1 MKLATARLFGWVPW
15 ASAVLVAAGC
25 GTRATSFAV
34 PALVPPIPSVAK
46 ARPSAP
52 TAAAT
57 APLPEG
63 VPIPPKRGLDP
74 SFPIDGFGLLLG
86 STKTEAWLHFEH
98 GTVVVDK
105 ATGCATES
113 YPEPVVL
120 RLLSGASLERAPTL
134 LTRPDVLAAL
144 GEHVGLARRFG
155 LRTPGY
161 SWVETAFTPE
171 GRIVYVAAMG
181 GLFRSNDGA
190 RTFRLVSADATRP
203 AVSPDGKWL
212 VYASSDGRYVAQ
224 PTDGSEAP
232 RDLTGGQTRF
242 FGFDTESRARFT
254 RSDGDV
260 CLDTF
265 TLDESRPPVSVCV
278 PVPSTMGSWS
288 SRGFQSVSPS
298 GAYALVAWEEDRALR
313 PGVRALSSTVAVV
326 DMKTSILEKTLHD
339 VRGQIDDEGNVVAH
353 VMTAGGP
360 DSTSFFRR
368 GASSPKR
375 LGDHPPCEWDGE
387 TAWIWGWEPPST
399 LGKRR
404 CNLVRGVSTRP

>member
-1 MKLATARLFGWVPW
+1 M
-15 ASAVLVAAGC
+15 
-25 GTRATSFAV
+25 

-46 ARPSAP
+46 APPSAP
-52 TAAAT
+52 TSAAT
-57 APLPEG
+57 APLPGG

-120 RLLSGASLERAPTL
+120 RLLSGASLERAPKL

-144 GEHVGLARRFG
+144 REHVGLARRFG

-161 SWVETAFTPE
+161 SWIETSFTPE
-171 GRIVYVAAMG
+171 GRIVYVATMG

-190 RTFRLVSADATRP
+190 RTFRLVSADASLP
-203 AVSPDGKWL
+203 LMSPDGKWL
-212 VYASSDGRYVAQ
+212 VYASHGRYMTQ
-224 PTDGSEAP
+224 PADGSEAP
-232 RDLTGGQTRF
+232 RDFTGGQTRF
-242 FGFDTESRARFT
+242 FDFDRESRARFA
-254 RSDGDV
+254 RSDGDA

-265 TLDESRPPVSVCV
+265 TLDESRPTISVCV
-278 PVPSTMGSWS
+278 RVPSVLGSWS

-298 GAYALVAWEEDRALR
+298 GAYGLVTWEDDRTLR

-326 DMKTSILEKTLHD
+326 DMKTSTLERTLPD
-339 VRGQIDDEGNVVAH
+339 VLGQVDDEGNVVAQ
-353 VMTAGGP
+353 VMTAGAP
-360 DSTSFFRR
+360 DTTAFFRR
-368 GASSPKR
+368 RASTPKR
-375 LGDHPPCEWDGE
+375 LGDHSLSEWDGE
-387 TAWIWGWEPPST
+387 KAWLSVWKPKST

-404 CNLVRGVSTRP
+404 CDLVKGVPTPPP